1 MDICQTTKHRIVNDK
16 CECCAFFACCLVI
29 WLYEPKFSRH
39 KDVDHGDVGLAFT
52 KDAEQLVVAGAI
64 PGSVLISLVLFA
76 STHGFSKEKK
86 NMQRE
91 SGFESTKPERRRTR
105 RGGRHQ
111 RRIQRR
117 RRGGVGSRL
126 RT

>member
-1 MDICQTTKHRIVNDK
+1 M
-16 CECCAFFACCLVI
+16 
-29 WLYEPKFSRH
+29 YEPKFSRH

-105 RGGRHQ
+105 RGGG
-111 RRIQRR
+111 IKDAY
-117 RRGGVGSRL
+117 RGEEEGGLDRGSVL
-126 RT
+126 ESSASEE